1 VGFYYARKEVIMAE
15 TGKSVSI
22 KLTLDGKEL
31 QDERNKIKSNLKE
44 QQKDLKAINTS
55 LRYDSSNLELWKKKQ
70 EVLNSTV
77 EET

>member
-1 VGFYYARKEVIMAE
+1 MAE

>member
-1 VGFYYARKEVIMAE
+1 MAE
-15 TGKSVSI
+15 TVKSVSI